1 MEKMTQKQFFALGLV
16 ALEDNGINAYVA
28 IEKYATQLKNNNI
41 DTQKINSI
49 NATFASLAS
58 KGLVEKDKRVYND
71 RLVTFYTITE
81 KGLANLNK
89 EEEND

>member
-1 MEKMTQKQFFALGLV
+1 MKMTQKQLFALGLV
-16 ALEDNGINAYVA
+16 ALEEKGINAYVA
-28 IEKYATQLKNNNI
+28 IERYATQLKNNNI

-71 RLVTFYTITE
+71 KLVTFYTITE

-89 EEEND
+89 EEEK

>member
-1 MEKMTQKQFFALGLV
+1 MKMTQKQLFALGLV
-16 ALEDNGINAYVA
+16 AQEEKGINAYVA

-58 KGLVEKDKRVYND
+58 KGLVEKDKRVYKD
-71 RLVTFYTITE
+71 KLVTYYVITE

-89 EEEND
+89 EEEK

>member
-1 MEKMTQKQFFALGLV
+1 MKMTQKQLFALGLV
-16 ALEDNGINAYVA
+16 ALEEKGINAYVA
-28 IEKYATQLKNNNI
+28 IEKYATQLKNNSI

-71 RLVTFYTITE
+71 KLVTFYTITE

-89 EEEND
+89 EEEK

>member
-1 MEKMTQKQFFALGLV
+1 MKMTQKQLFALGLV
-16 ALEDNGINAYVA
+16 AQEEKGINAYVA

-71 RLVTFYTITE
+71 KLVTFYTITE

-89 EEEND
+89 EEEK

>member
-1 MEKMTQKQFFALGLV
+1 MEKMTQKQIFALGLV
-16 ALEDNGINAYVA
+16 ALEEKGINAYVA
-28 IEKYATQLKNNNI
+28 IEKFATQLKNNNI

-58 KGLVEKDKRVYND
+58 KGLVNKEKRVYKD
-71 RLVTFYTITE
+71 KLVTYYVITE

-89 EEEND
+89 EEENA

>member
-1 MEKMTQKQFFALGLV
+1 MEKITQKQLFALGLV
-16 ALEDNGINAYVA
+16 AQEEKGINAYVA

-71 RLVTFYTITE
+71 KLITFYTITE

-89 EEEND
+89 EEEK

>member
-1 MEKMTQKQFFALGLV
+1 MEKMTQKQIFALGLV
-16 ALEDNGINAYVA
+16 ALEEKGINAYVA

-58 KGLVEKDKRVYND
+58 KGLVGKEKRVYND
-71 RLVTFYTITE
+71 KLVTFYTITE

-89 EEEND
+89 EEENN